1 MHLKSRLPTEKAS
14 AASRWQ
20 YRADIITACNCDWGC
35 PCNFDAPPTYGYCQ
49 GGWALRIREGHCGNL
64 KLDGLHFAYM
74 AKWPKA
80 IHEGGGTGKLF
91 IDEKASRDQR
101 HALEQILKGN
111 LGGTPWPIFAKT
123 IDTWFE
129 TSFVK
134 FEWKFDGPKSY
145 YKAGT
150 EVLTA
155 LEPMRNPVTGVD
167 MSAKIVLPYAL
178 TCHELNVTSTRSF
191 SVFTDGM
198 KFTAPGKNAW
208 FGSAGH
214 GRILR

>member
-1 MHLKSRLPTEKAS
+1 MKAKLS
-14 AASRWQ
+14 TQKTSMAPRWD
-20 YRADIITACNCDWGC
+20 YKADMITACNCDWGC

-49 GGWALRIREGHCGNL
+49 GGWGLRIREGHCGNV

-91 IDEKASRDQR
+91 IDETASKDQR
-101 HALEQILKGN
+101 LALEQILKGE

-123 IDTWFE
+123 IDMWLE

-134 FEWKFDGPKSY
+134 FEWKFDGSRSY
-145 YKAGT
+145 FKAGD
-150 EVLTA
+150 EILAV
-155 LEPMRNPVTGVD
+155 LEPMRNPVTGAD
-167 MSAKIVLPYAL
+167 FSAKIVLPDAL

-191 SVFTDGM
+191 SVITAEM
-198 KFTAPGKNAW
+198 KFATPGKNAW
-208 FGSAGH
+208 YGSAEH
-214 GRILR
+214 GPVLR